1 MIYSWY
7 VYTYNYGFVLLFF
20 RLLVRRARVIAQ
32 QYRITYNESIPVS
45 QLVQKVATVMQEYT
59 QQG

>member
-1 MIYSWY
+1 MYLYYIIIHL
-7 VYTYNYGFVLLFF
+7 VLSTF
-20 RLLVRRARVIAQ
+20 RLLVQRARVIAQ